1 MRKTALLLL
10 AAALLSACGTT
21 GDLYSW
27 GGYRNKTSAYEDY
40 AYQYYHRQTPESL
53 CDLLACYEQM
63 VSTPG
68 GSRQVPPPGI
78 CAEYGYLLLLP
89 ETAVTF
95 MNHASASQKRL
106 FQTGDFA
113 GLFQERGK
121 EMLQMEIELYPESA
135 IFIRPLIKK
144 LVK

>member
-1 MRKTALLLL
+1 MKKAALLLL
-10 AAALLSACGTT
+10 AAVILSACGTT
-21 GDLYSW
+21 SDLYSW

-53 CDLLACYEQM
+53 CNLIACYEEL

-95 MNHASASQKRL
+95 TNHATRSQKRL
-106 FQTGDFA
+106 FAVNDYA
-113 GLFQERGK
+113 ALFQEKGK
-121 EMLQMEIELYPESA
+121 KLLLMEIELYPESA
-135 IFIRPLIKK
+135 LFIKPILKK
-144 LVK
+144 LAR

>member
-21 GDLYSW
+21 SDLYSW

-95 MNHASASQKRL
+95 AMP
-106 FQTGDFA
+106 
-113 GLFQERGK
+113 EP
-121 EMLQMEIELYPESA
+121 MEIVFMAPFLPVPMPAASVPPVA
-135 IFIRPLIKK
+135 TTSPPLIAT
-144 LVK
+144 L